1 MSSAPYYPPSKTVVL
16 RRGGKCTNFSEVQPS
31 PHQIVTLVHQ
41 PTLNSGYSAPY
52 TTYLNNLAGT
62 LRTFFPFCKVALD
75 WYRNFRSWRHSAKIK
90 SMLHCNIDV
99 MLLSSLSLLFDQIM
113 SIIASSVLSWK
124 QYQQCCKMATDG
136 VTRIIHPRWKSALFS
151 GLLSKPFE

>member
-1 MSSAPYYPPSKTVVL
+1 MSSAPYYPTSKTVVL

-62 LRTFFPFCKVALD
+62 LRTFFPFL
-75 WYRNFRSWRHSAKIK
+75 
-90 SMLHCNIDV
+90 
-99 MLLSSLSLLFDQIM
+99 Q
-113 SIIASSVLSWK
+113 SSVRLISQLSDLEGTP
-124 QYQQCCKMATDG
+124 Q
-136 VTRIIHPRWKSALFS
+136 KSN
-151 GLLSKPFE
+151 

>member
-1 MSSAPYYPPSKTVVL
+1 MRSAPYPPSKTVVL

-62 LRTFFPFCKVALD
+62 LRTFFLFCKVALH
-75 WYRNFRSWRHSAKIK
+75 WYHNFRSWRHPAKIK

-99 MLLSSLSLLFDQIM
+99 MLLSSLFIVWSDHEYNSFICTIVETMPTMLQND
-113 SIIASSVLSWK
+113 
-124 QYQQCCKMATDG
+124 
-136 VTRIIHPRWKSALFS
+136 HRWRY
-151 GLLSKPFE
+151 

>member
-1 MSSAPYYPPSKTVVL
+1 MSSAPYYPTSKTVVL

-75 WYRNFRSWRHSAKIK
+75 WYRNFRSWRHLAKIK
-90 SMLHCNIDV
+90 LMFHCNIDV
-99 MLLSSLSLLFDQIM
+99 MLLPSLFIVWSDHEYNSFICTIVETIPTMLQN
-113 SIIASSVLSWK
+113 
-124 QYQQCCKMATDG
+124 G
-136 VTRIIHPRWKSALFS
+136 HRWRY
-151 GLLSKPFE
+151 